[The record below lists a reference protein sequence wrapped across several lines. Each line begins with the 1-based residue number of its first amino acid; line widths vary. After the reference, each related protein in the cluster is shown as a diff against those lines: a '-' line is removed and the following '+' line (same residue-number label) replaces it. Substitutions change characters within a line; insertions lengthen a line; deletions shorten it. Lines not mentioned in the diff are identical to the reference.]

1 MILGCQARWRTLRLA
16 RGDGDLALG
25 EARLRQ
31 RQARAAQQARRNAT
45 APPPAPAAVVAAP
58 PPAVAAPPLPPPTA
72 GRGMAAV
79 LALLRRF
86 GIEQYAGAFE
96 ATGNDDVSLL
106 YSLSDAELKQVAEE
120 VQMKPGHLSRWCG
133 WMAELRAK
141 RAPAQR
147 LLT

>member
-1 MILGCQARWRTLRLA
+1 MIIITMIIGCQARWRTLRLA

-25 EARLRQ
+25 EVRQ
-31 RQARAAQQARRNAT
+31 RQARAAQQARRKAT
-45 APPPAPAAVVAAP
+45 APPPAPAA
-58 PPAVAAPPLPPPTA
+58 AVAAPPLPPPTA